1 MKRINERAWEV
12 FGIYGRVCESCSGAI
27 ALSLLQALAMFG
39 CLEKREAG
47 GLTLYCILTFIAVVA
62 TIGFFASLISIGRTI
77 HIQSEGHKVAE
88 FLISC
93 IFYPVVI
100 GILLSALATL
110 QSDNIERVLCKVIW
124 QLVIAEISTTAVSDI
139 WRA

>member
-12 FGIYGRVCESCSGAI
+12 FGVYGRVCESCSGAI

-62 TIGFFASLISIGRTI
+62 NFGCQTRMQVAVDDILKDFEAVDFFHGEHPGVMYSHRKLLIRKSELLTRHTGLRTI
-77 HIQSEGHKVAE
+77 AWT
-88 FLISC
+88 FL
-93 IFYPVVI
+93 
-100 GILLSALATL
+100 
-110 QSDNIERVLCKVIW
+110 
-124 QLVIAEISTTAVSDI
+124 
-139 WRA
+139 

>member
-88 FLISC
+88 FGSVRRSRPEDNVAAEFLAH
-93 IFYPVVI
+93 VVC
-100 GILLSALATL
+100 GGSRDRL
-110 QSDNIERVLCKVIW
+110 
-124 QLVIAEISTTAVSDI
+124 
-139 WRA
+139 

>member
-27 ALSLLQALAMFG
+27 ALSLLQALA
-39 CLEKREAG
+39 
-47 GLTLYCILTFIAVVA
+47 

-93 IFYPVVI
+93 VFYPVVI

-110 QSDNIERVLCKVIW
+110 QSI
-124 QLVIAEISTTAVSDI
+124 
-139 WRA
+139 

>member
-124 QLVIAEISTTAVSDI
+124 QLVIAEISTMAVSDI

>member
-39 CLEKREAG
+39 CLEKREAV

-93 IFYPVVI
+93 VFYPVVI
-100 GILLSALATL
+100 GIHWLVRNVLMLKSPLSAK
-110 QSDNIERVLCKVIW
+110 SGRHFYFIV
-124 QLVIAEISTTAVSDI
+124 
-139 WRA
+139 

>member
-39 CLEKREAG
+39 CLEKREAV

-77 HIQSEGHKVAE
+77 HIQSEGHKVAD
-88 FLISC
+88 FLRFLSGRYR
-93 IFYPVVI
+93 YPAFGACDASI
-100 GILLSALATL
+100 
-110 QSDNIERVLCKVIW
+110 NIR
-124 QLVIAEISTTAVSDI
+124 
-139 WRA
+139 

>member
-47 GLTLYCILTFIAVVA
+47 GLTLYCILTFIAFVA

-93 IFYPVVI
+93 VFYPVVI

-110 QSDNIERVLCKVIW
+110 QSI
-124 QLVIAEISTTAVSDI
+124 
-139 WRA
+139 

>member
-1 MKRINERAWEV
+1 MKRINERALEV

-39 CLEKREAG
+39 CLEKREAV

-93 IFYPVVI
+93 VFYPVVI

-110 QSDNIERVLCKVIW
+110 QSI
-124 QLVIAEISTTAVSDI
+124 
-139 WRA
+139 

>member
-1 MKRINERAWEV
+1 MVPVPENNDV
-12 FGIYGRVCESCSGAI
+12 FTLKGQGRVNPYEYLKSSGAI

-39 CLEKREAG
+39 CLEKREAV

-77 HIQSEGHKVAE
+77 HIQSEGHNVAE

-93 IFYPVVI
+93 VFYPVVI

-110 QSDNIERVLCKVIW
+110 QSI
-124 QLVIAEISTTAVSDI
+124 
-139 WRA
+139 